1 MSIPNPNP
9 SSRLARTR
17 ETPVRIV
24 SIYPTLLGT
33 YGDGGNVAA
42 LAHIAA
48 LHGLTVDITTIDPG
62 MLIPDDADIYCLGGG
77 EDTAQVAAA
86 NALRASGALTRAV
99 ANGASVLA
107 ICAGYQLLGHE
118 FPDANGNASPGLGL
132 LDVYTD
138 RLPQRAVGELAAEP
152 NNRDFTAAGI
162 ETLTQTLT
170 GYENHGGAT
179 HLGVGVTPL
188 ALVSSGVGN
197 GDGTEGAITGRVIG
211 TYLHGPC
218 LVRNPLLAETL
229 LGWAIGEQLVP
240 IVENAV
246 AELRRE
252 RLGSANMS
260 K

>member
-1 MSIPNPNP
+1 MSKK
-9 SSRLARTR
+9 T
-17 ETPVRIV
+17 VRIV

-42 LAHIAA
+42 LSHIAG
-48 LHGLTVDITTIDPG
+48 LHGVPVEILTISPG
-62 MLIPDDADIYCLGGG
+62 MVIPDDADIYVMGGG

-99 ANGASVLA
+99 DNGASVLA

-118 FPDANGNASPGLGL
+118 FPDANGNPAPGLSL
-132 LDVYTD
+132 LDIYTD

-152 NNRDFTAAGI
+152 IAAGPLPTGGI
-162 ETLTQTLT
+162 TQMLT

-179 HLGVGVTPL
+179 HLAAGVTPL
-188 ALVSSGVGN
+188 ALVTSGVGN

-229 LGWAIGEQLVP
+229 LGWATGTPLDH
-240 IVENAV
+240 IVEAAV
-246 AELRRE
+246 EELRRE
-252 RLGSANMS
+252 RLGSATIS

>member
-1 MSIPNPNP
+1 VTSPH
-9 SSRLARTR
+9 SRSR
-17 ETPVRIV
+17 PVRIV

-42 LAHIAA
+42 LNHIAG
-48 LHGLTVDITTIDPG
+48 LHNLAVDILTISPG
-62 MLIPDDADIYCLGGG
+62 MVVPDDADIYVMGGG

-99 ANGASVLA
+99 DNGASVLA

-118 FPDANGNASPGLGL
+118 FPDADGNASPGLGL

-138 RLPQRAVGELAAEP
+138 RLPQRAVGELAAQP
-152 NNRDFTAAGI
+152 ITAAM
-162 ETLTQTLT
+162 ETINQMLT

-179 HLGVGVTPL
+179 HLGAGVTPL
-188 ALVSSGVGN
+188 ALVTSGVGN

-229 LGWAIGEQLVP
+229 LGWAIGEKLDS
-240 IVENAV
+240 IVEEAV
-246 AELRRE
+246 EELRRE
-252 RLGSANMS
+252 RLGSVTMS